1 MKVKIKLEDYLKNAG
16 IDTIDKEKKARDFEK
31 MVEDALKNAVRGRK
45 TTENVGKTDKPDDDG
60 GKIVENEKKTQLET
74 DLDDMKKEYDG
85 KKKYTFGDTTIKK
98 FTPKEFDGKTDE
110 EISAEANEKYAP
122 KAEREKSELE
132 RKSRKAAD
140 KLEKSLPDVD
150 DAKEKTI
157 EKLMKELENDYEQ
170 AKNSAVKRGIGRS
183 SIFSG
188 QTEALTDGFY
198 ADKAET
204 ERSAANKKQ
213 KIADEIADIKDEL
226 YYAIKNL
233 DEETAEKIAN
243 EVRSLTEKRDAERKR
258 VDDYNKEQEEK
269 YLEKIEESEQNGVKF
284 DEKLTDEYAEYYGN
298 KFKRILKYY
307 KGFGSDA
314 LKEAEKDKDFIV
326 SHLDEDGYKNLLKYL

>member
-16 IDTIDKEKKARDFEK
+16 IGTIDKEKKARDFEK

-45 TTENVGKTDKPDDDG
+45 TTENGGKTDKPDDDG

-157 EKLMKELENDYEQ
+157 EKLMKELENDYET
-170 AKNSAVKRGIGRS
+170 S
-183 SIFSG
+183 
-188 QTEALTDGFY
+188 Y
-198 ADKAET
+198 
-204 ERSAANKKQ
+204 
-213 KIADEIADIKDEL
+213 
-226 YYAIKNL
+226 
-233 DEETAEKIAN
+233 
-243 EVRSLTEKRDAERKR
+243 
-258 VDDYNKEQEEK
+258 
-269 YLEKIEESEQNGVKF
+269 
-284 DEKLTDEYAEYYGN
+284 
-298 KFKRILKYY
+298 
-307 KGFGSDA
+307 
-314 LKEAEKDKDFIV
+314 
-326 SHLDEDGYKNLLKYL
+326 

>member
-16 IDTIDKEKKARDFEK
+16 IGTIDKEKQARDFEK
-31 MVEDALKNAVRGRK
+31 MVEDALRNAVKSRNNTG
-45 TTENVGKTDKPDDDG
+45 NGGGTDKPSDDG

-74 DLDDMKKEYDG
+74 DLGDMEKEYEG
-85 KKKYTFGDTTIKK
+85 KKKFTFGDTTIKK

-132 RKSRKAAD
+132 RKSQKAAD

-150 DAKEKTI
+150 DAKEKAL
-157 EKLMKELENDYEQ
+157 EKLLRELEDDYEQ
-170 AKNSAVKRGIGRS
+170 TKNSAVKRGIGRS
-183 SIFSG
+183 SILSG

-204 ERSAANKKQ
+204 EQSAANKKQ
-213 KIADEIADIKDEL
+213 KIANEIADIKDEL

-243 EVRSLTEKRDAERKR
+243 EVRSLTEKRDAEKKK

-269 YLEKIEESEQNGVKF
+269 YLERIEESEKNGVKF

-298 KFKRILKYY
+298 KFRRILQYY
-307 KGFGSDA
+307 REFGENA

-326 SHLDEDGYKNLLKYL
+326 LHLDEGGYKNLLEYL